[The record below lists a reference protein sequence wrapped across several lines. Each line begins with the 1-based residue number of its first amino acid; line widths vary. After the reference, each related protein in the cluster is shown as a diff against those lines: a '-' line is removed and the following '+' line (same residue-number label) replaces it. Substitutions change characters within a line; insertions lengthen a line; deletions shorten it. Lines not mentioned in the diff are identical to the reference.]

1 MKKIL
6 LAAMLA
12 VSSQS
17 VAADWEMVPSS
28 EFCIARNGIDW
39 GNGNIG
45 ETRFGWVDDKLYL
58 SAINDKWNVNA
69 SEEKPLVKLT
79 STEFAYL

>member
-6 LAAMLA
+6 LAAMLV

-28 EFCIARNGIDW
+28 EFCIAYSPDGSM
-39 GNGNIG
+39 
-45 ETRFGWVDDKLYL
+45 L
-58 SAINDKWNVNA
+58 A
-69 SEEKPLVKLT
+69 SGGQDGKIKVWDIIPTQVPNT
-79 STEFAYL
+79 